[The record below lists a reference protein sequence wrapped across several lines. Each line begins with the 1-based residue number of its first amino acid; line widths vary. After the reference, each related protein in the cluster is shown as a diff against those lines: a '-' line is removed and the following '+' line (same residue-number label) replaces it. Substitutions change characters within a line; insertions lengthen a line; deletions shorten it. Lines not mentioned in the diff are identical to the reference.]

1 MIPMPD
7 TAFAR
12 FWARLPAA
20 TKQSF
25 FAGVVLGLVCHLYL
39 FTFSFPITMP
49 SFISSSATMAR
60 LPGAGFCH
68 WCWRGTAITTCRG
81 CRVF

>member
-25 FAGVVLGLVCHLYL
+25 FAGVVMGLVCHLYL
-39 FTFSFPITMP
+39 FTNLIPNHDAVFHLFQ
-49 SFISSSATMAR
+49 
-60 LPGAGFCH
+60 CDY
-68 WCWRGTAITTCRG
+68 GTASGRWFLPL
-81 CRVF
+81 VLA

>member
-25 FAGVVLGLVCHLYL
+25 FAGVVMGLVCHLYL
-39 FTFSFPITMP
+39 FTNLSPNHD
-49 SFISSSATMAR
+49 A
-60 LPGAGFCH
+60 
-68 WCWRGTAITTCRG
+68 
-81 CRVF
+81 VFHLFQCD